1 MRRDQTIKGFPRNSP
16 TVLAVLFT
24 AGISTACSSSTA
36 PIFTQWEGDLSPIPP
51 ATVSGRAAAVTQ
63 FGRTQLSVQIQ
74 EAEPEVIYGWRVD
87 SGTCENAGAI
97 QGGEAAYPPLAAG
110 AGGTASSEAIL
121 PVEFRA
127 SGQFSV
133 RVFLEVSEE
142 TVACGELLL
151 QG

>member
-1 MRRDQTIKGFPRNSP
+1 MRRDQTIPGFLRIFPAM
-16 TVLAVLFT
+16 LALLFT
-24 AGISTACSSSTA
+24 AGIYIACSSSTA

-63 FGRTQLSVQIQ
+63 FGRTQLSIQIQ
-74 EAEPEVIYGWRVD
+74 EAETDVIHGWRVD
-87 SGTCENAGAI
+87 SGTCETPGEI
-97 QGGEAAYPPLAAG
+97 QGGDAAYPPLVPG

-142 TVACGELLL
+142 TVACGTLLL